1 MKKAPQTLFGMQI
14 RSNKE
19 AHKLMIALNMVGLN
33 VNIPACRLIVKA
45 QEAVSKMGGKF
56 DLETACKIQ
65 VENDDYFAKMEDIF
79 NDKHKTVSK

>member
-1 MKKAPQTLFGMQI
+1 MKKVKQTLFGMQI

-33 VNIPACRLIVKA
+33 VNIPACRLIMKA
-45 QEAVSKMGGKF
+45 QEAISKMGGKF

-65 VENDDYFAKMEDIF
+65 VENDDYFNKMEDVF
-79 NDKHKTVSK
+79 NQTV